1 MTNSE
6 EGFTVVEFF
15 LSIFLTLIVMGVI
28 YSVYRLQIRSLKAQE
43 KRMAAHQYARSV
55 LNLMVREIR
64 NVGHFPL
71 GECTAPANING
82 IIEADKDLFH
92 FVTDANADSDC
103 GDAEEDIIY
112 RFDIAGCA
120 AGFGNITRQDVN
132 GPNPAAQALTDCNVP
147 VAGGDSLFAYYQKDS
162 TTAYATTPVASADL
176 GNIQRLL
183 ITATVESK
191 NPDSEFGGASTA
203 VMKSNVDLRN
213 RGLPQ

>member
-1 MTNSE
+1 MMTNSE

-28 YSVYRLQIRSLKAQE
+28 YSVYRLQTRSLKAQD

-64 NVGHFPL
+64 SVGHFPV
-71 GECTAPANING
+71 GECTTTPVAHTNG
-82 IIEADKDLFH
+82 IIEADKDFFH
-92 FVTDANADSDC
+92 FVTDANAANGCDDSD
-103 GDAEEDIIY
+103 ENIIY
-112 RFDIAGCA
+112 RFDATGCP
-120 AGFGNITRQDVN
+120 AGFGNITRQDGAN
-132 GPNPAAQALTDCNVP
+132 AAQALTDCNVP

-162 TTAYATTPVASADL
+162 TTAYATPVVSADL

-183 ITATVESK
+183 VTATVESK

>member
-1 MTNSE
+1 MMTNSE
-6 EGFTVVEFF
+6 EGFTVVEFM
-15 LSIFLTLIVMGVI
+15 LSIFLTLIIMGVI
-28 YSVYRLQIRSLKAQE
+28 YSVYRLQTRSLKAQE
-43 KRMAAHQYARSV
+43 KRMEAHQYTRSV

-71 GECTAPANING
+71 GQCTAPNNTDG

-103 GDAEEDIIY
+103 GDADEDIIY

-120 AGFGNITRQDVN
+120 PGFGNITRQDVN

-147 VAGGDSLFAYYQKDS
+147 VAAGDLLFAYYKKDDID
-162 TTAYATTPVASADL
+162 AYMPPVAAGEL
-176 GNIQRLL
+176 ANIQRLL
-183 ITATVESK
+183 VTATVESK
-191 NPDSEFGGASTA
+191 NPDSEFGGASTS

>member
-1 MTNSE
+1 MRSNE
-6 EGFTVVEFF
+6 EGFTVIEFF
-15 LSIFLTLIVMGVI
+15 VAIFLSLIVMGVI
-28 YSVYRLQIRSLKAQE
+28 YSIFRLQTRTLKSQE
-43 KRMAAHQYARSV
+43 KRMEAQQYARSV

-71 GECTAPANING
+71 GECTTVPANING

-103 GDAEEDIIY
+103 GDADEDIIY
-112 RFDIAGCA
+112 RFDSAGCP
-120 AGFGNITRQDVN
+120 AGFGNITRQD
-132 GPNPAAQALTDCNVP
+132 GASAAQALTDCNVP
-147 VAGGDSLFAYYQKDS
+147 VAAGDLLFAYYKKDD
-162 TTAYATTPVASADL
+162 TNAYTPPVAAGEL

-191 NPDSEFGGASTA
+191 DPDSDFGGASTA

>member
-1 MTNSE
+1 MRSNE
-6 EGFTVVEFF
+6 EGFTVIEFMV
-15 LSIFLTLIVMGVI
+15 SIFLALIVMGVI
-28 YSVYRLQIRSLKAQE
+28 YSVFRLQTRTLKSQE
-43 KRMAAHQYARSV
+43 KRMEAQQYTRSV

-71 GECTAPANING
+71 GACTAPNNTDG
-82 IIEADKDLFH
+82 IIVANKDLFD
-92 FVTDANADSDC
+92 FVTDTNADSDC
-103 GDAEEDIIY
+103 GDPDEHIIY

-147 VAGGDSLFAYYQKDS
+147 VAAGDSLFAYYQKDS

>member
-1 MTNSE
+1 
-6 EGFTVVEFF
+6 VIEFMV
-15 LSIFLTLIVMGVI
+15 SIFLALIVMGVI
-28 YSVYRLQIRSLKAQE
+28 YSVFRLQTRTLKSQE
-43 KRMAAHQYARSV
+43 KRMEAQQYTRSV

-71 GECTAPANING
+71 GGCTAPNNTDG
-82 IIEADKDLFH
+82 IIVADKDLFD
-92 FVTDANADSDC
+92 FVTDTNADSDC
-103 GDAEEDIIY
+103 GDPDEHIIY

-147 VAGGDSLFAYYQKDS
+147 VAAGDSLFAYYQKDS

>member
-1 MTNSE
+1 MRSNE
-6 EGFTVVEFF
+6 EGFTVIEFF
-15 LSIFLTLIVMGVI
+15 VAIFLSLIVMGVI
-28 YSVYRLQIRSLKAQE
+28 YSVFRIQTRTLKSQE
-43 KRMAAHQYARSV
+43 KRMEAQQYTRSV

-71 GECTAPANING
+71 GQCTAPANTDG

-92 FVTDANADSDC
+92 FVTDANADDDC
-103 GDAEEDIIY
+103 GDADEDIIY
-112 RFDIAGCA
+112 RFDIAGCP

-132 GPNPAAQALTDCNVP
+132 GPNPLAQALTDCNVP
-147 VAGGDSLFAYYQKDS
+147 VAAGESLFSYYQKDS
-162 TTAYATTPVASADL
+162 TIAYATPVVPADL

-183 ITATVESK
+183 VTATVESK

-203 VMKSNVDLRN
+203 VMKSSVDLRN